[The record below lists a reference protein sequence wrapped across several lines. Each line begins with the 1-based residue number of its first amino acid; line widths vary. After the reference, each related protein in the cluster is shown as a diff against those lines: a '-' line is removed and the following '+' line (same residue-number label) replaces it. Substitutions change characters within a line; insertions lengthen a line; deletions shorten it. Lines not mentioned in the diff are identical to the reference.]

1 MPRIAGNVYEIKAK
15 VVSMF
20 VYATD
25 EGLICFD
32 SGLSKGAV
40 KREFA
45 SLSLNPE
52 FVTNVF
58 LTHTDRDHVGGLNL
72 FKNAELYLSVDE
84 EQMIDKRTPRFLGFV
99 HNASLQ
105 KPYRLLKDGDIV
117 QAGEVKIKAIATP
130 GHTPG
135 SMSYLV
141 NGSTLFTGDT
151 VPLKEGKVRP
161 FSKLRPS
168 DMIRLHSLVASMDTA
183 TQAESVRKLAKLQNV
198 SLMATA
204 HTGFTI
210 NFQYAMSDWAYPP
223 L

>member
-1 MPRIAGNVYEIKAK
+1 
-15 VVSMF
+15 MF

-25 EGLICFD
+25 RGLICFD
-32 SGLSKGAV
+32 SGLSEGGV
-40 KREFA
+40 KREFDE
-45 SLSLNPE
+45 LGLNPE

-72 FKNAELYLSVDE
+72 FKNAKLYLSFDE

-99 HNASLQ
+99 HNAPLG

-117 QAGEVKIKAIATP
+117 QAGEAKIEAIATP

-141 NGSTLFTGDT
+141 DESTLFTGDT
-151 VPLKEGKVRP
+151 VPLKEGKVRA
-161 FSKLRPS
+161 FSKLRLL
-168 DMIRLHSLVASMDTA
+168 DLIRLRSLAASMDAA
-183 TQAESVRKLAKLQNV
+183 TQAESVRRLAKLQNI

-204 HTGFTI
+204 HTGFTT
-210 NFQYAMSDWAYPP
+210 NFRYAMSDWA
-223 L
+223 